1 MCWSLYLLLSF
12 LFLRAS
18 LVAQRVKN
26 LPLMWETRVWSL
38 GWEAPLEKEMAY
50 PLQYSYL
57 ENPMHRGA
65 WRTTIP
71 GVSKNQTWLSDWH
84 FHFFHFFVPQT
95 SSGNKHPRACEK
107 AESQVLLQ
115 TFLVS
120 QCFIHAKWFWSI
132 WRFEKPL
139 LYLIVPALASGSRV
153 SRGLCLSEE
162 RGEMVLM

>member
-95 SSGNKHPRACEK
+95 SSGNKHRE
-107 AESQVLLQ
+107 
-115 TFLVS
+115 LVRK
-120 QCFIHAKWFWSI
+120 QNL
-132 WRFEKPL
+132 RFCSKPL
-139 LYLIVPALASGSRV
+139 WSVSVSYMQSDSEASEGLRSLCCISLSRHWPQV
-153 SRGLCLSEE
+153 AG
-162 RGEMVLM
+162 